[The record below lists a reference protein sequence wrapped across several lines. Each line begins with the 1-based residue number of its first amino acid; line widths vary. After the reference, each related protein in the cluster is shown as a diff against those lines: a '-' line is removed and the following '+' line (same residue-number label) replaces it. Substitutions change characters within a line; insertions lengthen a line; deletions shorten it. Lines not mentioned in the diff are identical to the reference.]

1 MSDQNP
7 YGAPQQPGYPA
18 GTPQP
23 GHGAPQP
30 GYGEPQPQPGY
41 PGAPGAPGAE
51 AYPGYGG
58 AYAPVPPQKKS
69 RKGLWIALGIGGAV
83 VLLGGGGVAYFAYDA
98 VSNAGTQKVVLPAA
112 FKDMKR
118 NDDSPV
124 TAAMEKAMTDS
135 LGKGDGNWSPT
146 GVAALYEDAQSQP
159 KMIVAGA
166 YGKILNPKDQLNQ
179 AFDGVAAKGSTIEGR
194 HSVDAGPK
202 GGDMECG
209 TLVENGDTKIGICA
223 WADTSSLVMV
233 MNTDAENG
241 VNPNLDTLAADTRD
255 LRATAEIAK

>member
-7 YGAPQQPGYPA
+7 YGAPQQPGHPA
-18 GTPQP
+18 
-23 GHGAPQP
+23 GAPQP
-30 GYGEPQPQPGY
+30 GYPAQPGYDAPQPQPGY
-41 PGAPGAPGAE
+41 PGAPGGE

-58 AYAPVPPQKKS
+58 AYAPVPPPKKS
-69 RKGLWIALGIGGAV
+69 RKGLWIGLGIGAAV
-83 VLLGGGGVAYFAYDA
+83 VVLGGGGVAYFAYDA
-98 VSNAGTQKVVLPAA
+98 VSNAGTQKVVLPAD
-112 FKDMKR
+112 FKDAKR

-146 GVAALYEDAQSQP
+146 GVAGLYEDADAKP

-166 YGKILNPKDQLNQ
+166 YGKILNPKQQLDQ
-179 AFDGVAAKGSTIEGR
+179 AFDGVASKGSTINDR

-202 GGDMECG
+202 GGNMECG
-209 TLVENGDTKIGICA
+209 TLVEGGDTKIGICA

-233 MNTDAENG
+233 MNADAENG
-241 VNPNLDTLAADTRD
+241 VAPNLDKLATDTRD
-255 LRATAEIAK
+255 LRAIAEIPK

>member
-18 GTPQP
+18 
-23 GHGAPQP
+23 QP
-30 GYGEPQPQPGY
+30 GYGAAQQPPAGY
-41 PGAPGAPGAE
+41 PGAPGGE

-58 AYAPVPPQKKS
+58 AYAPMPPQKKS
-69 RKGLWIALGIGGAV
+69 RKGLWITLAAVGAV
-83 VLLGGGGVAYFAYDA
+83 VVLGGGAVAYFAYDV
-98 VSNAGTQKVVLPAA
+98 VSSAGTQKIVLPAD

-135 LGKGDGNWSPT
+135 LGKGDGNWQPT
-146 GVAALYEDAQSQP
+146 GVAGLYQDAQSQP
-159 KMIVAGA
+159 QLIVAGA
-166 YGKILNPKDQLNQ
+166 YGKILNPKQQLDE
-179 AFDGVAAKGSTIEGR
+179 AFNGVASKGSTISDR

-209 TLVENGDTKIGICA
+209 TLVEADSKIGICA

-233 MNTDAENG
+233 MKMDPEGNATPDINK
-241 VNPNLDTLAADTRD
+241 LAADTRD
-255 LRATAEIAK
+255 LRATSEVAK